1 MSVVAGWYA
10 DPAGP
15 GMLRWWDGASWTSTT
30 APMPLVPPQPA
41 PYGAAPYGAA
51 PSGVTPDDGPWNAM
65 DLLVPRART
74 LGTRALVWGIVAI
87 VLPIAFAPAVM
98 ALVFGAMGLDRS
110 RRLQASGLPASGR
123 SGSIAGLVLGGAS
136 LGGII
141 GLIVVAS
148 TLSG

>member
-1 MSVVAGWYA
+1 MSIVAGWYA

-15 GMLRWWDGASWTSTT
+15 GMLRWWDGTSWTLTT
-30 APMPLVPPQPA
+30 APMPSVPPQHS
-41 PYGAAPYGAA
+41 PYGAVP
-51 PSGVTPDDGPWNAM
+51 PGVTPDDGPWNTM

-87 VLPIAFAPAVM
+87 LLPIAFAPAVM